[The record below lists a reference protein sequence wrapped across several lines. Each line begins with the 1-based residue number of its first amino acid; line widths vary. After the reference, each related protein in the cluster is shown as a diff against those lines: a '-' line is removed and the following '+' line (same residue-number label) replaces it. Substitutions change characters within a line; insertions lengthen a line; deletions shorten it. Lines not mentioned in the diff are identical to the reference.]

1 MATEVEI
8 AVEALMDKHGAE
20 KVLEA
25 VAEVLNLKASHIEDN
40 WQDRPM
46 ANRFSNAAT
55 MCFKAVDKLTL

>member
-1 MATEVEI
+1 MDNKVEV

-25 VAEVLNLKASHIEDN
+25 VAEVLNLKASHIEVN

-46 ANRFSNAAT
+46 ANRFNSAAT
-55 MCFKAVDKLTL
+55 MCFKAADKLTQ